1 MRLTLALLAV
11 ITLTIGTET
20 ITAEPASISSKT
32 PIRLAHSIGDALG
45 DTNDKRFL
53 PIKYLKVDDDKVE
66 NGDDDE
72 ERISATK
79 LSDLIAGRT
88 SVQFQ
93 KWKGMDRSVDEI
105 EGKLWKH
112 YKAGKLT
119 KADLSDI
126 LRRYRDL
133 P

>member
-20 ITAEPASISSKT
+20 ISAEPASISSKT
-32 PIRLAHSIGDALG
+32 PIRLAHSIGDTLG

-53 PIKYLKVDDDKVE
+53 RSQADDNKVE

-79 LSDLIAGRT
+79 LSNLIAGRT
-88 SVQFQ
+88 STQFQ
-93 KWKGMDRSVDEI
+93 KWKKIGYSVDEI

-112 YKAGKLT
+112 YEAGTLT
-119 KADLSDI
+119 KAELSDI
-126 LRRYRDL
+126 LRWYRDAL
-133 P
+133 